1 MTQDKRAIL
10 LTMAIF
16 MLQPLA
22 FGAWLALIPVV
33 KANLGLDKAQLAIA
47 LLGLPVASLPSL
59 QLASRMLT
67 RFGPRRILFVTFPV
81 FSLLFLLPL
90 NVGSQGALFGSLM
103 LLGVAMAFM
112 QTSLNV
118 YAGRLEKSLGIYVMS
133 RCHGLWAIGL
143 MLGSLSIAWLSS
155 LEPTAA
161 LLSVG
166 VFAAVLGSVV
176 SRLLPK
182 LGAEGETAS
191 PPRRQFSQIP
201 VAIFFVAAM
210 AVSVGM
216 TEGAMADWGAV
227 YLSERLSVG
236 SPYIGMGVSI
246 YAGCLAAG
254 RLLGD
259 WLNKMIGTVQLA
271 RLTIAI
277 AIAGLGLL
285 ILPLPLTFA
294 FVGFAFVGFGA
305 SVGFPLAVSAVA
317 SLDDTYESANI
328 AVLTTISISGFLVGP
343 PLIGFLAE
351 AVSLQLALAAL
362 IPGLILG
369 FVFARHLKT
378 E

>member
-1 MTQDKRAIL
+1 MTRDRRAIL

-67 RFGPRRILFVTFPV
+67 RFGPRRILFVTFPI

-118 YAGRLEKSLGIYVMS
+118 YAGRLEKSLGVYVMS
-133 RCHGLWAIGL
+133 RCHGLWAMGL
-143 MLGSLSIAWLSS
+143 MLGSLSVAWLSS

-161 LLSVG
+161 LLSIG
-166 VFAAVLGSVV
+166 VVAAVLGSVV
-176 SRLLPK
+176 SRMLPK
-182 LGAEGETAS
+182 LGAEGETVA

-227 YLSERLSVG
+227 YLSERLSVD
-236 SPYIGMGVSI
+236 SPYIGIGVSI

-285 ILPLPLTFA
+285 VLPLPLAFA

-369 FVFARHLKT
+369 IVFARHLKT
-378 E
+378 N